1 MDARFVDLSEST
13 PRDGVLETSMTLAQ
27 PQKHLHVRLPRG
39 QAGRAEA
46 VFDGGRWAA
55 KHYWQEAPGVTIY
68 EFDEPLPAGPV
79 RLRIPFV
86 IA

>member
-1 MDARFVDLSEST
+1 MDAGFVDLSEST

-27 PQKHLHVRLPRG
+27 PQAHLHVRLPPG
-39 QAGRAEA
+39 QGGRAEA

-55 KHYWQEAPGVTIY
+55 KHYWQEARGVITY

-79 RLRIPFV
+79 SLRIPFV
-86 IA
+86 LP